1 MSNTIKDLKQWIEE
15 DLGTRGNVENYVRI
29 TEDEGE
35 GHGDGKYE
43 HRFKF
48 KLYTFE
54 NVYAIVATERPDK
67 GYLGCVVSRRKPRA
81 GEDWTR
87 GNDLPD
93 GPFNRKTWNSI
104 LKSIVVYELE
114 QLSPVGLEMVDEEE
128 IPIEESIEGPS
139 IEPGDEVQNAGL

>member
-1 MSNTIKDLKQWIEE
+1 MSNTIKDLKKWIEQ
-15 DLGTRGNVENYVRI
+15 DLGTRGNVENYIQV

-35 GHGDGKYE
+35 GHGNGKYE

-48 KLYTFE
+48 RLYTFE
-54 NVYAIVATERPDK
+54 NVYAIVAVERPDK

-93 GPFNRKTWNSI
+93 GPFNRRTWNRI
-104 LKSIVVYELE
+104 LKSMVVYELE
-114 QLSPVGLEMVDEEE
+114 QLSPVGLEMPDEEL
-128 IPIEESIEGPS
+128 SVVGPS
-139 IEPGDEVQNAGL
+139 IESEVQDVGC